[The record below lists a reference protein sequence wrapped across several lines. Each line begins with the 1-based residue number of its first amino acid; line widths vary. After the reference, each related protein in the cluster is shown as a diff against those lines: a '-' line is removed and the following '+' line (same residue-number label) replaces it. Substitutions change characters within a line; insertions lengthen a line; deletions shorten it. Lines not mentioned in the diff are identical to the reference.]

1 MAALLHPL
9 SVSMSFLVFIA
20 HVIVAARAITRPYRT
35 PASRIAWVA
44 VIMALPLV
52 GIIAYLLLGETS
64 IGRQRQHALQAA
76 WASLP
81 PAPGIAAT
89 TPPTA
94 GRLFAL
100 GRRVNGFDAVG
111 GNRIE
116 LLGDPAALA
125 SSPTTDSVVA
135 IDRLIQDV
143 ERATDTVH
151 ICFYIWLAD
160 HQGTRLV
167 DALCAAAARGVR
179 CRVMVD
185 DLGSRAF
192 IKSPQWRRLR
202 DSGVRVV
209 ATLNDIPRLGR
220 FPVRRVDLRNH
231 RKIVV
236 IDNAIAYCG
245 SQNCAD
251 PEFRVAAKF
260 APWID
265 ILLRCEGPVVRQEQA
280 LFLSAWI
287 AETGE
292 QLADL
297 VAAPPEPRAMPD
309 GAVAQMTGTGPTTP
323 GSAMSDLFV
332 ATIYAARRDLTVT
345 TPYFVP
351 DEALLRALCAAP
363 RRGVRTRIV
372 FPARNNSRLVG
383 ATCRSTYPALL
394 EAGVEVYEY
403 PLGLLHSKSI
413 TLDGEI
419 TLVGSA
425 NMDRRSLQ
433 LNFENNMLVADR
445 EVTTSVLRRQEG
457 YVSVSHRVDPAAVS
471 AWPWLSRL
479 VQNAV
484 GMMSPL
490 L

>member
-9 SVSMSFLVFIA
+9 SVTLSAMLFLA
-20 HVIVAARAITRPYRT
+20 HVVVAARAITRPNRT

-44 VIMALPLV
+44 VVMALPLV

-64 IGRQRQHALQAA
+64 IGRERRHALHAA

-81 PAPGIAAT
+81 AAPGSPAT
-89 TPPTA
+89 PSATA
-94 GRLFAL
+94 ERLLDL
-100 GRRVNGFDAVG
+100 GRGINGFPAVG

-116 LLGDPAALA
+116 LLGETDALPSA
-125 SSPTTDSVVA
+125 PMTNSVVA
-135 IDRLIQDV
+135 IDRLIVDIEQ
-143 ERATDTVH
+143 ATHSVH

-160 HQGTRLV
+160 HHGTRVV
-167 DALCAAAARGVR
+167 DAVCAAAARGVS

-192 IKSPQWRRLR
+192 IKSPQWQRLR
-202 DSGVRVV
+202 DAGVHTV
-209 ATLNDIPRLGR
+209 ATLDDIPRLGHLAVGR
-220 FPVRRVDLRNH
+220 MDLRNH
-231 RKIVV
+231 RKIAV
-236 IDNAIAYCG
+236 IDNAIGYCG

-251 PEFRVAAKF
+251 PEFRIKAKY

-280 LFLSAWI
+280 LFLSTWI

-292 QLADL
+292 QVGHL
-297 VAAPPEPRAMPD
+297 VTAAPEPQVHQD
-309 GAVAQMTGTGPTTP
+309 GAVAQMTGVGPTTQ
-323 GSAMSDLFV
+323 GNAMSDLFV
-332 ATIYAARRDLTVT
+332 ATIYAAHSDLTIT

-383 ATCRSTYPALL
+383 ATCRSTYGDLL
-394 EAGVEVYEY
+394 DAGVEVFEY
-403 PLGLLHSKSI
+403 PLGLLHTKSI
-413 TLDGEI
+413 TVDGEI
-419 TLVGSA
+419 ALVGSA

-445 EVTTSVLRRQEG
+445 VVTAAVLRRQEG
-457 YVSVSHRVDPAAVS
+457 YLSVSHRVESATVAAWS
-471 AWPWLSRL
+471 WRSRL